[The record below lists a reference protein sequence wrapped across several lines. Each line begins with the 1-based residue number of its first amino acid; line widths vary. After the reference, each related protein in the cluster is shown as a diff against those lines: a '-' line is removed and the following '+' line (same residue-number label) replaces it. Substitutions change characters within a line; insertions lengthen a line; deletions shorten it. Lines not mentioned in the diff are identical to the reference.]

1 MTLKPTFRKLLA
13 ALLCLGA
20 IGSLQATPATLIR
33 AGDLKA
39 EAFIDATN
47 VTSLPA
53 DAALTVLES
62 KGGWSRVRT
71 ADGKTGWVR
80 LLNVRVAASTSAES
94 GPLAAIGGV
103 IRTGTTKG
111 AATTGVKGLSKE
123 DIARSQ
129 PNPREVARL
138 DTFRS
143 KPAQINKFASAR
155 KLKAR
160 DVPEQNP

>member
-1 MTLKPTFRKLLA
+1 MTLNPTFRKLLA

-20 IGSLQATPATLIR
+20 IGSLQATPATLVR

-39 EAFIDATN
+39 DAFIDAATI
-47 VTSLPA
+47 TSLPA

-71 ADGKTGWVR
+71 TDGKTGWVR
-80 LLNVRVAASTSAES
+80 LLNVRVATTASPAGGT
-94 GPLAAIGGV
+94 LAAVGGV

-111 AATTGVKGLSKE
+111 AATTGVKGLSRE
-123 DIARSQ
+123 DIAHAQ
-129 PNPREVARL
+129 PNPQEVAKL
-138 DTFRS
+138 DAFRS
-143 KPAQINKFASAR
+143 NMAQIDKFASAR

-160 DVPEQNP
+160 DVAEQNP

>member
-39 EAFIDATN
+39 EAFIDAAN

-80 LLNVRVAASTSAES
+80 LLNVRVATGTSPASGT
-94 GPLAAIGGV
+94 LAAIGGV
-103 IRTGTTKG
+103 IRTGTTKST
-111 AATTGVKGLSKE
+111 ATTGVKGLSKE
-123 DIARSQ
+123 DIAQAQ
-129 PNPREVARL
+129 PNPQEVAKL

-143 KPAQINKFASAR
+143 KPAQINKFAATR
-155 KLKAR
+155 KLNAR